1 MQDINSSR
9 WQRRPSGTPTHLS
22 VCRAETEPYACLRAP
37 ARQNMLGGRAPLRAA
52 LHTSIAL
59 TPGYARRASSSPRC
73 PSHLHRSYARIC
85 SESELLS
92 SDVERLGA
100 TANVRRHYE
109 VLRRQLR
116 TQSRGCA
123 RELGPGTCG
132 CAASTQEGRRAL
144 HRSSRSRP
152 TMVVQQAH
160 ATKAKVHA
168 CFVCSGHM
176 GMD

>member
-1 MQDINSSR
+1 MPASSC
-9 WQRRPSGTPTHLS
+9 TP
-22 VCRAETEPYACLRAP
+22 E
-37 ARQNMLGGRAPLRAA
+37 
-52 LHTSIAL
+52 
-59 TPGYARRASSSPRC
+59 YARRASSSPRC

-144 HRSSRSRP
+144 LRSSRSRP

-160 ATKAKVHA
+160 VTKAKVQPSL
-168 CFVCSGHM
+168 FVLVILAWTERGHEVKVLTVGTQGVLGVNSRSGE
-176 GMD
+176 GVPTA